1 VDKLRRC
8 EGWLRALRT
17 HTSMRVLSILCVCC
31 RYYPHGVGALMQHI
45 CKVAGSS
52 QRTLLE
58 PMRSEFVQL
67 HRDYTDNWGLV
78 VAISQQEHRELTQKR
93 KRDLGTT
100 VY

>member
-1 VDKLRRC
+1 
-8 EGWLRALRT
+8 
-17 HTSMRVLSILCVCC
+17 MRVLSILCVCC

-52 QRTLLE
+52 RRTLLE